1 MTEDPH
7 MSAEPSGAATERGNA
22 SETAEVGAM
31 FDRISGVYDVM
42 NAVISG
48 FQEPRWRRRAVREA
62 RLAPGGSAVDVATGT
77 GKVAASLGDRV
88 KPDGR
93 VLGVD
98 VAPRMVDRARRAYA
112 DRPWLEYVVGD
123 AMALPAADGT
133 FDAATI
139 AFGMR
144 NLPDY
149 GRGFAEMRRV
159 VRAGGVVVC
168 LEISRP
174 DTLVGRLGR
183 VWFERVVPLVGR
195 LIGQGQA
202 YAYLV
207 ESVRNYPPPERIAA
221 IMREAG
227 LVDVRWVPMTFGMVT
242 VHVGRRPVDEAAL
255 GSLPVNLDLGDED
268 VDYDALYGDVG

>member
-1 MTEDPH
+1 
-7 MSAEPSGAATERGNA
+7 
-22 SETAEVGAM
+22 M

-48 FQEPRWRRRAVREA
+48 FQEPRWRRRAVQEA
-62 RLAPGGSAVDVATGT
+62 RLAPGGSAIDVATGT

-88 KPDGR
+88 KPSGR

-149 GRGFAEMRRV
+149 GRGFAEMCRV
-159 VRAGGVVVC
+159 VRPGGLVIC

-183 VWFERVVPLVGR
+183 VWFERAVPLVGR
-195 LIGQGQA
+195 LIGQAQA

-227 LVDVRWVPMTFGMVT
+227 LVDVRWVPMTCGMVT
-242 VHVGRRPVDEAAL
+242 VHVGRRPDE
-255 GSLPVNLDLGDED
+255 PR
-268 VDYDALYGDVG
+268 